1 MRGHHI
7 RSRRFARSVPLAMV
21 ACGLFVIALAAS
33 AATLGGISAQG
44 PFVQEESISIDIP
57 PPPGPL
63 VHTDFSGC
71 SNTLD
76 GWTDESGAVWISHSG
91 NWQCLG
97 SEVVRAQQRVNL
109 GNATVDISPHTSDI
123 RISTTVDSISNQ
135 NNRSGP
141 GLALLRGTS
150 GFLYVMYE
158 RDQQRLNIGVSGQA
172 PFAEVNDVG
181 DFDTATITAELTGT
195 SLRAGMDTVMVGP
208 FDLATY
214 APQLLANTRFGL
226 VSDND
231 NQSRFGTF
239 TIELLP

>member
-1 MRGHHI
+1 MKFSKRI
-7 RSRRFARSVPLAMV
+7 SRCSRLATVSVAGALLGL
-21 ACGLFVIALAAS
+21 CGIGAS
-33 AATLGGISAQG
+33 AATLGPITVGDVFAQTTE
-44 PFVQEESISIDIP
+44 VTIDIP

-76 GWTDESGAVWISHSG
+76 GWTDESGAVWTSHSG

-97 SEVVRAQQRVNL
+97 NDVVRAQQRVNL
-109 GNATVDISPHTSDI
+109 GNATVDIAPHNSGI
-123 RISTTVDSISNQ
+123 RVSTGIDSISNQ

-141 GLALLRGTS
+141 GLALLKGNT
-150 GFLYVMYE
+150 GFVYVMYE
-158 RDQQRLNIGVSGQA
+158 RDQHRLTIGVSGQS
-172 PFAEVNDVG
+172 PFAEVNGVG
-181 DFDTATITAELTGT
+181 DFDTATITAELSGT
-195 SLRAGMDTVMVGP
+195 SLRAGIGPVMVGP
-208 FDLATY
+208 FDLAAY